1 MIKKIIT
8 ILYFSIFILISVFAA
23 GTSSFFFQGIPYAA
37 RTSSD
42 QRSVYGFGAE
52 LGYRYNIWRGVK
64 VGADLSYK
72 SFSYQELQRQDVL
85 SFIAKAGWKQTFG
98 QSKNLAAAAY
108 LGLGANLVSSSNSS
122 DVFFAVTAGGALAY
136 KLNNHLSVMTGLDYG
151 FLDRS
156 VTAKIGMIV
165 TLSRFPYHGAGVGLI
180 MDGKILM
187 GKRLNTPLFSDKW
200 AVPGGTRE
208 KFDADDF
215 ATATRELQEEMAI
228 NLENLDATYIG
239 QWSLTIPFFSW
250 KTFFYTIDS
259 MDQQIVI
266 KEFSEY
272 RWLDIDKILDGSY
285 SDLDFRPFTRAEMKK
300 LSNLLEDLK

>member
-1 MIKKIIT
+1 MKK
-8 ILYFSIFILISVFAA
+8 FILILLFGIVLLVSVSSA
-23 GTSSFFFQGIPYAA
+23 GTSSLFFQGIPYAG
-37 RTSSD
+37 RTSSG

-52 LGYRYNIWRGVK
+52 LGYRYNIWRGIK

-72 SFSYQELQRQDVL
+72 SFNYQELQRQGVL

-98 QSKNLAAAAY
+98 KGKNFAVGAY
-108 LGLGANLVSSSNSS
+108 LGLGADIVISSNSS
-122 DVFFAVTAGGALAY
+122 NVFFAVTASGALAY
-136 KLNNHLSVMTGLDYG
+136 KLSNHLSVMTGLDYG

-165 TLSRFPYHGAGVGLI
+165 TLSRFPYHGAGVGLV

-200 AVPGGTRE
+200 AIPGGTRE

-215 ATATRELQEEMAI
+215 ATATRELKEEMAI
-228 NLENLDATYIG
+228 DFFNLDATYIG

-259 MDQQIVI
+259 MDQQIVM

-272 RWLDIDKILDGSY
+272 RWLEIDKILDGSY
-285 SDLDFRPFTRAEMKK
+285 SDLDFRPFTRSEMKK
-300 LSNLLEDLK
+300 LAKLLEEMK